1 VELGRW
7 RWGWASGEGEGGGGS
22 EGAGGG
28 GGAAW
33 IRGGVA
39 GLRCGAAVQAGG
51 AGLGDG
57 TQASLIRGGRLV
69 DEPRL
74 LHEPRST
81 GVGSGQERGAAK
93 IAMASENESGEGSSP
108 SSNAGAMT

>member
-1 VELGRW
+1 MALGLSIGRGKG
-7 RWGWASGEGEGGGGS
+7 RRGDEGD
-22 EGAGGG
+22 G

-74 LHEPRST
+74 LHQLRST
-81 GVGSGQERGAAK
+81 SVGSGQERGAAK
-93 IAMASENESGEGSSP
+93 IAMASENESGEGSTP